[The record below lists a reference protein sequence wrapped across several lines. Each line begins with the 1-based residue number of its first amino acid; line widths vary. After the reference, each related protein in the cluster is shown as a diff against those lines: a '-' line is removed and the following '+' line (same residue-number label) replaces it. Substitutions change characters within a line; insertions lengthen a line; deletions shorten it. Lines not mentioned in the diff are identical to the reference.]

1 MQALNVTK
9 LPMITN
15 VNELDRRAIIDNILY
30 KIDLGRSNILPLS
43 TYQVVIVN
51 RRTIVMDI
59 TNSQLL
65 KFCAPQQQML
75 GLNMEISTEA

>member
-1 MQALNVTK
+1 MF
-9 LPMITN
+9 TN
-15 VNELDRRAIIDNILY
+15 VNELDRHRRTIIGNILY

-43 TYQVVIVN
+43 TYKVVIVN